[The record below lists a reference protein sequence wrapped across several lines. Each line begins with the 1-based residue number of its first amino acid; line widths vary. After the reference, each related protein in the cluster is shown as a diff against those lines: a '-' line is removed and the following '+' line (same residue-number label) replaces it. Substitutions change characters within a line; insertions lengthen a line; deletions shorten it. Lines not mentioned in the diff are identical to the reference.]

1 MQGPFCCFRIIML
14 KWVHMRKILMEQ
26 VIFMKRNLI
35 IFVIIAVISL
45 ASGSL
50 IYYAAGL
57 GKSEEIKV
65 AGKINVLVND
75 GNYEAVNQAAA
86 SFKELHPRV
95 EIEVAQVSDVYA
107 GITEELKAGGLE
119 EDVFVVNEKS
129 AAPLLK
135 EAKGSFMDL
144 AQYVGGMDEFFPKGV
159 LAGVTN
165 GKGIYGIPMSSEP
178 MIIVYRRDVFSVEG
192 VDVSEIKTWDD
203 FRAAGIMISESTGK
217 RFLVYNTNDFERLRS
232 TLLSQLRINYS
243 DLENYTRASDLIN
256 GMVADKTIQAASSA
270 VTTLKQGR
278 ALAAIVSP
286 SDAVKLM
293 DDASSLKG
301 KWGAMKL
308 PAFEPG
314 GNRDVTLG
322 GYSLMINK
330 DTHNSDLAREFSG
343 YLSSDTEAAA
353 YRLKEYGSFS
363 AAYTVYGDQAFGFS
377 AEYYGMDIWSLF
389 AKVAEDSPQN
399 VYE

>member
-1 MQGPFCCFRIIML
+1 
-14 KWVHMRKILMEQ
+14 
-26 VIFMKRNLI
+26 MKRNLI
-35 IFVIIAVISL
+35 ILIIIAVVSL
-45 ASGSL
+45 VAGSL
-50 IYYAAGL
+50 IYYVAGL

-95 EIEVAQVSDVYA
+95 DIEVARASDVYA

-119 EDVFVVNEKS
+119 EDVFVVQEKN
-129 AAPLLK
+129 APTLLK

-144 AQYVGGMDEFFPKGV
+144 TQYVSGMDESFPKGV
-159 LAGVTN
+159 LAGVAD
-165 GKGIYGIPMSSEP
+165 GKSIYGIPMSAEP

-203 FRAAGIMISESTGK
+203 FRAAGTGISESTGK
-217 RFLVYNTNDFERLRS
+217 RFMVYNTNEFERLRA

-243 DLENYTRASDLIN
+243 DVENYTRVSDLIN
-256 GMVADKTIQAASSA
+256 GMVADKTIQATSSA
-270 VTTLKQGR
+270 VSSLKQGK
-278 ALAAIVSP
+278 ALAAIMSP

-293 DDASSLKG
+293 DEAASLQG

-322 GYSLMINK
+322 GYSLLINK
-330 DTHNSDLAREFSG
+330 NTRNSDLAREFSK
-343 YLSSDTEAAA
+343 YLSSDAEAAA

-363 AAYTVYGDQAFGFS
+363 AAYTVYGGSGFGFS
-377 AEYYGMDIWSLF
+377 AEYFGMDIWGLF
-389 AKVAEDSPQN
+389 ADVAEDSPQN

>member
-1 MQGPFCCFRIIML
+1 M
-14 KWVHMRKILMEQ
+14 KQ
-26 VIFMKRNLI
+26 VILMKRNLI
-35 IFVIIAVISL
+35 ILLIIAVVSL
-45 ASGSL
+45 AAGSL

-95 EIEVAQVSDVYA
+95 DIEVARVSDTYA

-119 EDVFVVNEKS
+119 EDVFVVLEKN
-129 AAPLLK
+129 APSLLK

-144 AQYVGGMDEFFPKGV
+144 TQYVSGMDESFPKGV
-159 LAGVTN
+159 LAGVTS
-165 GKGIYGIPMSSEP
+165 GKSIYGIPMSAEP

-192 VDVSEIKTWDD
+192 MDVSEIKTWDD
-203 FRAAGIMISESTGK
+203 FRAAGIGVSQSTGK
-217 RFLVYNTNDFERLRS
+217 RFLVYNTDQFERLRF

-243 DLENYTRASDLIN
+243 DLENYTRVADLIN
-256 GMVADKTIQAASSA
+256 GMVADKTMQATSSV
-270 VTTLKQGR
+270 VTALKQGK

-293 DDASSLKG
+293 DEAASLQG
-301 KWGAMKL
+301 KWGAVKL

-322 GYSLMINK
+322 GYSLLINEN
-330 DTHNSDLAREFSG
+330 TRNSDLAKEFSK
-343 YLSSDTEAAA
+343 YLSSDTESAA

-363 AAYTVYGDQAFGFS
+363 AAYTVYGGSGFGFS
-377 AEYYGMDIWSLF
+377 AEYFGMDIWSLF
-389 AKVAEDSPQN
+389 ADVAEDSPQN

>member
-1 MQGPFCCFRIIML
+1 
-14 KWVHMRKILMEQ
+14 
-26 VIFMKRNLI
+26 MKRNLI
-35 IFVIIAVISL
+35 ILIIIAVVSL
-45 ASGSL
+45 VAGSL
-50 IYYAAGL
+50 IYYVAGL

-95 EIEVAQVSDVYA
+95 DIEVAKASDVYA

-119 EDVFVVNEKS
+119 EDVFVVQEKN
-129 AAPLLK
+129 AQPLLK
-135 EAKGSFMDL
+135 EAKGNFMDL
-144 AQYVGGMDEFFPKGV
+144 TQYVSGMDESFPKGV
-159 LAGVTN
+159 LAGVAD
-165 GKGIYGIPMSSEP
+165 GKSIYGIPMSAEP

-192 VDVSEIKTWDD
+192 VDVGEIKTWDD
-203 FRAAGIMISESTGK
+203 FRAAGNGISESTGK
-217 RFLVYNTNDFERLRS
+217 RFMVYNTNEFEQLRA

-243 DLENYTRASDLIN
+243 DVENYTRVSDLIN
-256 GMVADKTIQAASSA
+256 GMVADKTIQATSSA
-270 VTTLKQGR
+270 VSSLKQGK

-293 DDASSLKG
+293 DEAASLQG

-322 GYSLMINK
+322 GYSLLINK
-330 DTHNSDLAREFSG
+330 NTRNSDLAREFSK
-343 YLSSDTEAAA
+343 YLSSDAEAAA

-363 AAYTVYGDQAFGFS
+363 AAYTVYGGSGFGFS
-377 AEYYGMDIWSLF
+377 AEYFGMDIWGLF
-389 AKVAEDSPQN
+389 ADVVEDSPQN